1 MNQYV
6 TGNVIKSLREGM
18 KMTQQELADIL
29 HVSAKAV
36 SKWETGKGYPDIS
49 LVEDLASALHVSTI
63 ELLSGNAIVNS
74 NRASNIHRSK
84 FYVCPICG
92 NVIWANGESVI
103 SCCGI
108 TLPPLDAEDADE
120 EHLPTVELIEDE
132 YYVTFDHEMTKEHYI
147 SFVAAFTFDGV
158 EVIKLYPEG
167 AAEARFKRRG
177 VRKVFF
183 YCNHHGLM
191 QTSIKKA

>member
-6 TGNVIKSLREGM
+6 TGNVIRSLREGM
-18 KMTQQELADIL
+18 KMTQQGLADVL

-49 LVEDLASALHVSTI
+49 LIEPLATALHVSTI
-63 ELLSGNAIVNS
+63 ELLSGNTIVNS

-108 TLPPLDAEDADE
+108 TLPPLEAEIADE
-120 EHLPTVELIEDE
+120 EHMPSIELIEDE
-132 YYVTFDHEMTKEHYI
+132 YYVHFDHEMSKSHYI

-158 EVIKLYPEG
+158 EIIKLYPEG

-191 QTSIKKA
+191 TTTIKK